1 MHIGTH
7 FDSFY
12 LPEYVAMQKRFFDRF
27 LKGIDNGWDQE
38 PPLRI
43 EVRDV
48 HGKATRAQGECEWPL
63 AQHAVDQVPSRCREQ
78 GLGPQAPAAEQRVS
92 YDAMGDGVNFSTA
105 PFEQDFEITGYVAA
119 RLTIASST
127 TDMDIFAVL
136 RAFDPAGKEV
146 VFIGAHEPTP
156 VSRGW
161 LRASHRKQDPA
172 RSKPYRPFLAHD
184 EIQKLTP
191 GELYTVDV
199 EIWPTSLAAPEG
211 LPAGADADGQGL
223 RVRGHPGPPP
233 A

>member
-1 MHIGTH
+1 MRK
-7 FDSFY
+7 
-12 LPEYVAMQKRFFDRF
+12 E
-27 LKGIDNGWDQE
+27 N
-38 PPLRI
+38 
-43 EVRDV
+43 
-48 HGKATRAQGECEWPL
+48 EWPL
-63 AQHAVDQVPSRCREQ
+63 ASTQWTKFHLDAANK

-92 YDAMGDGVNFSTA
+92 YDAMGEGVSFSTA
-105 PFEQDFEITGYVAA
+105 PFEQDIEITGYVAA

-161 LRASHRKQDPA
+161 LRASHRKLDPA

-199 EIWPTSLAAPEG
+199 EIWPTSLVLPKGYRLVLTLMGKDFEFEG
-211 LPAGADADGQGL
+211 IPGRLL
-223 RVRGHPGPPP
+223 HNHPGDRP
-233 A
+233 ATEFGGTNTIVTGGSNESFLLLPVIPS